1 MKDIIDTRRR
11 NLSKIVLAFD
21 SFKGSLTS
29 IEAAEAAAK
38 AIHNVMPD
46 CKVTTVQIADGG
58 EGTVDAICAGGN
70 LKPAR
75 IECDVHDPLMRTIS
89 TYYEI
94 LSDGTAIIETAAAS
108 GLTLLS
114 PDERNPMLTTT
125 FGTGEQIRD
134 ALNRGC
140 RKFLMG
146 LGGSA
151 TNDAAMGILAALGYG
166 FADASGRELAPTGD
180 NLAKTEKI
188 ITTSADSRLAECS
201 FTLACDV
208 ENPFCGSLGAAHIFA
223 PQKGATPAQ
232 AEMLDNGMR
241 HFAQLLKTT
250 FHTDIAASA
259 GAGAAGGIGGT
270 LCAAL
275 GARLC
280 RGIDIVLD
288 YADFDNAIADADLI
302 ITGEGS
308 IDEQSGMGKA
318 ISGILSRANRQHVP
332 VVALA
337 GCVNGA
343 EKLNELGLK
352 AVFSIQQRPISL
364 IDAMNTMTTA
374 ECIYSVTTQM
384 LKLLI

>member
-1 MKDIIDTRRR
+1 MGKFIENQRK
-11 NLSKIVLAFD
+11 LSKIVLAFD

-29 IEAAEAAAK
+29 IKAAEAAAK
-38 AIHNVMPD
+38 AIHAVLPD
-46 CKVTTVQIADGG
+46 CKIATVQIADGG
-58 EGTVDAICAGGN
+58 EGTVDAICASSG
-70 LKPAR
+70 LKSTR
-75 IECDVHDPLMRTIS
+75 IECNAHNPLMRAIS

-94 LSDGTAIIETAAAS
+94 LSDGTAIIETASAS
-108 GLTLLS
+108 GITLLS

-125 FGTGEQIRD
+125 FGTGEQILD

-140 RKFLMG
+140 RKFLIG

-151 TNDAAMGILAALGYG
+151 TNDAAMGILAALGYR
-166 FADASGRELAPTGD
+166 FADASGHELAPTGE
-180 NLAKTEKI
+180 NLAKAEKI
-188 ITTSADSRLAECS
+188 VTINADYRLSDCS

-208 ENPFCGSLGAAHIFA
+208 ESPFCGSLGAARIFA

-232 AEMLDNGMR
+232 VEMLDNGMS
-241 HFAQLLKTT
+241 HFAQLLKAT

-280 RGIDIVLD
+280 RGIDIVLE
-288 YADFDNAIADADLI
+288 YADFDSAIADADLI

-318 ISGILSRANRQHVP
+318 ISGILSRANRQQVP

-337 GCVNGA
+337 GCVSGA
-343 EKLNELGLK
+343 SRLNELGLK

-364 IDAMNTMTTA
+364 NDAMNTVTA
-374 ECIYSVTTQM
+374 AKGIYSVTTQI

>member
-1 MKDIIDTRRR
+1 MGKFIENRR

-29 IEAAEAAAK
+29 IRAAEAAAK
-38 AIHNVMPD
+38 AIYAVLPD
-46 CKVTTVQIADGG
+46 CKIATVQIADGG
-58 EGTVDAICAGGN
+58 EGTVDAICAGSG
-70 LKPAR
+70 LKSTR
-75 IECDVHDPLMRTIS
+75 IECNVHDPLMRAIS

-94 LSDGTAIIETAAAS
+94 LSDGTAIIETASAS

-125 FGTGEQIRD
+125 FGTGEQIHD

-140 RKFLMG
+140 RKFLIG

-151 TNDAAMGILAALGYG
+151 TNDAAMGILAALGYR
-166 FADASGRELAPTGD
+166 FVDASGHELAPTGE
-180 NLAKTEKI
+180 NLAKAEKI
-188 ITTSADSRLAECS
+188 VTINADNRLTECS

-208 ENPFCGSLGAAHIFA
+208 ESPFCGNLGAARIFA
-223 PQKGATPAQ
+223 PQKGATMEQ
-232 AEMLDNGMR
+232 VDMLDNGLR
-241 HFAQLLKTT
+241 HFAQLLKAT
-250 FHTDIAASA
+250 FHTDMTATA

-302 ITGEGS
+302 LTGEGS

-337 GCVNGA
+337 GCVNGV

-352 AVFSIQQRPISL
+352 ATFSIQQRPISL
-364 IDAMNTMTTA
+364 NDAINAKTA
-374 ECIYSVTTQM
+374 AKGIYSVTTQI

>member
-1 MKDIIDTRRR
+1 MGKFIENRR

-29 IEAAEAAAK
+29 IRAAEAAAK
-38 AIHNVMPD
+38 AIHAVLPD
-46 CKVTTVQIADGG
+46 CKIATVQIADGG
-58 EGTVDAICAGGN
+58 EGTVDAICAGSG
-70 LKPAR
+70 LKSTR
-75 IECDVHDPLMRTIS
+75 IECNVHDPLMRAIS

-94 LSDGTAIIETAAAS
+94 LSDGTAIIETASAS

-125 FGTGEQIRD
+125 FGTGEQILD

-140 RKFLMG
+140 RKFLIG

-151 TNDAAMGILAALGYG
+151 TNDAAMGILAALGYR
-166 FADASGRELAPTGD
+166 FVDASGHELAPTGE
-180 NLAKTEKI
+180 NLAKAEKI
-188 ITTSADSRLAECS
+188 VTINADNRLAECS

-208 ENPFCGSLGAAHIFA
+208 ESPFCGNLGAAHIFA
-223 PQKGATPAQ
+223 PQKGATTEQ
-232 AEMLDNGMR
+232 VDMLDNGLR
-241 HFAQLLKTT
+241 HFAQLLKAT
-250 FHTDIAASA
+250 FHTDITATA

-302 ITGEGS
+302 LTGEGS

-337 GCVNGA
+337 GCVNGV

-352 AVFSIQQRPISL
+352 ATFSIQQRPISL
-364 IDAMNTMTTA
+364 NDAINAKTA
-374 ECIYSVTTQM
+374 AKGIYSVTTQI

>member
-1 MKDIIDTRRR
+1 MGKFIENRR

-29 IEAAEAAAK
+29 IRAAEAAAK
-38 AIHNVMPD
+38 AIHAVLPD
-46 CKVTTVQIADGG
+46 CKIATVQIADGG
-58 EGTVDAICAGGN
+58 EGTVDAICAGSG
-70 LKPAR
+70 LKSTR
-75 IECDVHDPLMRTIS
+75 IECNVHDPLMRAIS

-94 LSDGTAIIETAAAS
+94 LSDGTAIIETASAS

-114 PDERNPMLTTT
+114 PDEQNPMLTTT
-125 FGTGEQIRD
+125 FGTGEQILD

-140 RKFLMG
+140 RKFLIG

-151 TNDAAMGILAALGYG
+151 TNDAAMGILAALGYR
-166 FADASGRELAPTGD
+166 FVDASGHELAPTGE
-180 NLAKTEKI
+180 NLAKAEKI
-188 ITTSADSRLAECS
+188 VTINADNRLAECS

-208 ENPFCGSLGAAHIFA
+208 ESPFCGKLGAARIFA
-223 PQKGATPAQ
+223 PQKGATMEQ
-232 AEMLDNGMR
+232 VDMLDNGLR
-241 HFAQLLKTT
+241 HFALLLKAT
-250 FHTDIAASA
+250 FHTDITATA

-302 ITGEGS
+302 LTGEGS

-318 ISGILSRANRQHVP
+318 ISGILSRANRQRVP

-337 GCVNGA
+337 GCVNGV

-352 AVFSIQQRPISL
+352 ATFSIQQRPISL
-364 IDAMNTMTTA
+364 NDAINAKTA
-374 ECIYSVTTQM
+374 AKGIYSVTTQI

>member
-1 MKDIIDTRRR
+1 MGKIIENRH

-29 IEAAEAAAK
+29 IRAAEAAAK
-38 AIHNVMPD
+38 AIHAVLPD
-46 CKVTTVQIADGG
+46 CKIATVQIADGG
-58 EGTVDAICAGGN
+58 EGTVDAICAGGG
-70 LKPAR
+70 LKSTR
-75 IECDVHDPLMRTIS
+75 IECNVHDPLMRAIS

-94 LSDGTAIIETAAAS
+94 LSDGTAIIETASAS
-108 GLTLLS
+108 GLTRLS

-125 FGTGEQIRD
+125 FGTGEQILD
-134 ALNRGC
+134 ALNRDC
-140 RKFLMG
+140 RKFLIG

-151 TNDAAMGILAALGYG
+151 TNDAAMGILAALGYR
-166 FADASGRELAPTGD
+166 FVDASGHELAPTGE
-180 NLAKTEKI
+180 NLAKAEKI
-188 ITTSADSRLAECS
+188 VTINADNRLAECS

-208 ENPFCGSLGAAHIFA
+208 ESPFCGKLGAARIFA
-223 PQKGATPAQ
+223 PQKGATSEQ
-232 AEMLDNGMR
+232 VDMLDNGLR
-241 HFAQLLKTT
+241 HFAQLLKAT
-250 FHTDIAASA
+250 FHTDITATA

-302 ITGEGS
+302 LTGEGS

-318 ISGILSRANRQHVP
+318 ISGILSRANRQRVP
-332 VVALA
+332 IVALA
-337 GCVNGA
+337 GCVNGV

-352 AVFSIQQRPISL
+352 ATFSIQQRPISL
-364 IDAMNTMTTA
+364 NDAINAKTA
-374 ECIYSVTTQM
+374 AKGIYSVTTQI

>member
-1 MKDIIDTRRR
+1 
-11 NLSKIVLAFD
+11 
-21 SFKGSLTS
+21 
-29 IEAAEAAAK
+29 
-38 AIHNVMPD
+38 
-46 CKVTTVQIADGG
+46 
-58 EGTVDAICAGGN
+58 
-70 LKPAR
+70 
-75 IECDVHDPLMRTIS
+75 MREIS

-94 LSDGTAIIETAAAS
+94 ISDGTAIIETAAAS

-114 PDERNPMLTTT
+114 HDERNPMLTTT
-125 FGTGEQIRD
+125 FGTGEQILD

-151 TNDAAMGILAALGYG
+151 TNDAAMGILAALGYR
-166 FADASGRELAPTGD
+166 FADASGRELAPTGE
-180 NLAKTEKI
+180 NLTKAEI
-188 ITTSADSRLAECS
+188 ITTNADYRLAESS

-232 AEMLDNGMR
+232 VEMLDNGMR
-241 HFAQLLKTT
+241 HFAQLLNAT

-280 RGIDIVLD
+280 RGIDIVLN

-318 ISGILSRANRQHVP
+318 ISGILSRANRQQVP
-332 VVALA
+332 VVALS
-337 GCVNGA
+337 GCVSGA
-343 EKLNELGLK
+343 SRLNELGLK

-364 IDAMNTMTTA
+364 NDAMNTVTA
-374 ECIYSVTTQM
+374 AKGIYSVTTQI

>member
-1 MKDIIDTRRR
+1 MGKFIENRR

-29 IEAAEAAAK
+29 IRAAEAAAK
-38 AIHNVMPD
+38 AIHAVLPD
-46 CKVTTVQIADGG
+46 CKIATVQIADGG
-58 EGTVDAICAGGN
+58 EGTVDAICAGSG
-70 LKPAR
+70 LKSTR
-75 IECDVHDPLMRTIS
+75 IECNVHDPLMRAIS

-94 LSDGTAIIETAAAS
+94 LSDGTAIIETASAS

-125 FGTGEQIRD
+125 FGTGEQILD

-140 RKFLMG
+140 RKFLIG

-151 TNDAAMGILAALGYG
+151 TNDAAMGILAALGYR
-166 FADASGRELAPTGD
+166 FVDASGHELAPTGE
-180 NLAKTEKI
+180 NLAKAEKI
-188 ITTSADSRLAECS
+188 VTINADNRLTECS

-208 ENPFCGSLGAAHIFA
+208 ESPFCGNLGAARIFA
-223 PQKGATPAQ
+223 PQKGATMEQ
-232 AEMLDNGMR
+232 VDMLDNGLR
-241 HFAQLLKTT
+241 HFAKLLKAT
-250 FHTDIAASA
+250 FHTNMTATA

-302 ITGEGS
+302 LTGEGS

-318 ISGILSRANRQHVP
+318 ISGILSRANRQRVP

-337 GCVNGA
+337 GCVNGV
-343 EKLNELGLK
+343 EKLNEQGLK
-352 AVFSIQQRPISL
+352 ATFSIQQRPISL
-364 IDAMNTMTTA
+364 NDAINAKTA
-374 ECIYSVTTQM
+374 AKGIYSVTTQI